1 LNFDTVGIPGSHHSN
16 MGAYGHLNRDDMK
29 QAAAIIAAFVYNTAM
44 RPEMMPQTIAPTRSA
59 LCLTLIFRCN

>member
-16 MGAYGHLNRDDMK
+16 MGTYGHLNRDDMK

-44 RPEMMPQTIAPTRSA
+44 RPEMMPRKPLPQPGA
-59 LCLTLIFRCN
+59 LRV